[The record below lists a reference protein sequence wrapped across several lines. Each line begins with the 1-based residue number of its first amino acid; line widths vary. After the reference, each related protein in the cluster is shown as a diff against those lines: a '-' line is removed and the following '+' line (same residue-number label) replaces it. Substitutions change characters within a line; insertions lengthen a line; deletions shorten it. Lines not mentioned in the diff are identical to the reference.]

1 MRRVSGVGKVCKMF
15 VCALVLCFSVAAF
28 DALSQEREKS
38 PSVELLNAAKLADAR
53 AGDRGFK
60 ISAVIKLMQ
69 GMTQAE
75 GTYQLVWDSPTRW
88 REELSFPDFHQI
100 RVSAPGGVWEKREPY
115 FLSLRMW
122 QLMQALG
129 FYGRFE
135 LSNEESAGKI
145 KRTKKQGSDLRC
157 VEIKRNSYPVD
168 EFCFHEDTAQLLSE
182 HYLPS
187 DRVYEFTN
195 YRNIGPKFLPGHIAV
210 REGKTPAADF
220 SVTDVREMDSVPAS
234 SFEQPAQA
242 EWRSWCASPESG
254 GDPLTPIY
262 SGLAQH
268 KGTATLYGAIG
279 TDGQWHRAHIL
290 ESGGAD
296 HDTEVLEGLKKE
308 RWKPSSC
315 NGSPIVVETVFRR

>member
-1 MRRVSGVGKVCKMF
+1 MRRVSGVGTVCKIF
-15 VCALVLCFSVAAF
+15 VCALLIWFSFAAF

-53 AGDRGFK
+53 AGDRSFK
-60 ISAVIKLMQ
+60 VSAVIKLMQ

-75 GTYQLVWDSPTRW
+75 GTFQLVWNSPTRW
-88 REELSFPDFHQI
+88 REELSFPNFHQI
-100 RVSAPGGVWEKREPY
+100 RVGAPNGVWEKRDPY

-122 QLMQALG
+122 QLIQALG

-145 KRTKKQGSDLRC
+145 KRIKKQGLELRC
-157 VEIKRNSYPVD
+157 IEIKRNSYPVD
-168 EFCFHEDTAQLLSE
+168 EFCFHEETAQLLSE

-187 DRVYEFTN
+187 DRVYEFTD
-195 YRNIGPKFLPGHIAV
+195 YRNIGAKFLPGHIAV

-220 SVTDVREMDSVPAS
+220 SVTAMGEMDTIPAS
-234 SFEQPAQA
+234 LFEQPAQA
-242 EWRSWCASPESG
+242 VWRPWCASPESG

-262 SGLAQH
+262 SGLDQH
-268 KGTATLYGAIG
+268 KGTATLYGVIG
-279 TDGQWHRAHIL
+279 TDGQWHGVHIL

-296 HDTEVLEGLKKE
+296 HDTEVIEGLKKE
-308 RWKPSSC
+308 RWKPSLC
-315 NGSPIVVETVFRR
+315 NGTPIVVETVFRR